1 MRRLSTLIGVTVL
14 FALAGAAPAA
24 ADIKFGIR
32 GGYYTDIEEPF
43 VGAELL
49 TRIGNRVYFNPNFEY
64 VFVDEATYFTLNG
77 DFHYD
82 FPVGSDVYVW
92 AGAGLGWS
100 SFDFEGED
108 NSDNDLVA
116 NLLAGAGVNAGGV
129 IPYVQLKL
137 IIQDDTEFVIGVGL
151 RF

>member
-1 MRRLSTLIGVTVL
+1 MRSLKTLIVVTVL
-14 FALAGAAPAA
+14 LAFAGAAPAA
-24 ADIKFGIR
+24 ADIKFGVR

-43 VGAELL
+43 VGVELL
-49 TRIGNRVYFNPNFEY
+49 THIGNRVYFNPNFEY
-64 VFVDEATYFTLNG
+64 VFVEDATYFTLNG

-129 IPYVQLKL
+129 IPYVQFKL
-137 IIQDDTEFVIGVGL
+137 IVQDDTEFAIAVGL